1 MSVPIVQMEYGG
13 QALVNSAHKLNY
25 KVSNTM
31 NLRDQGFRFC
41 ISPDK
46 QRGRWCHPV
55 EIPHFYA
62 NWTDHTDTPEKEF
75 IEFLQNSVD
84 VGGEQP

>member
-1 MSVPIVQMEYGG
+1 MTFKDKGY
-13 QALVNSAHKLNY
+13 
-25 KVSNTM
+25 
-31 NLRDQGFRFC
+31 RFM

-62 NWTDHTDTPEKEF
+62 DW
-75 IEFLQNSVD
+75 S
-84 VGGEQP
+84 

>member
-1 MSVPIVQMEYGG
+1 MISSDMLEE
-13 QALVNSAHKLNY
+13 
-25 KVSNTM
+25 T
-31 NLRDQGFRFC
+31 LRDKGYRFM
-41 ISPDK
+41 ISPGK
-46 QRGRWCHPV
+46 AHGRWCKPV

-62 NWTDHTDTPEKEF
+62 DWSDHTDTPEKEF

>member
-1 MSVPIVQMEYGG
+1 MTLKE
-13 QALVNSAHKLNY
+13 
-25 KVSNTM
+25 
-31 NLRDQGFRFC
+31 QGYRFM

-46 QRGRWCHPV
+46 TRCRWCKPV

-62 NWTDHTDTPEKEF
+62 GWTDHTDTPEKEF

-84 VGGEQP
+84 VGIEQL

>member
-1 MSVPIVQMEYGG
+1 
-13 QALVNSAHKLNY
+13 
-25 KVSNTM
+25 M

-41 ISPDK
+41 ISADK

-62 NWTDHTDTPEKEF
+62 DWSDHTDTPEKEF
-75 IEFLQNSVD
+75 IEFLEDLSESPVD
-84 VGGEQP
+84 STSEQP